1 MVFRKS
7 ISSKLVQIAQYI
19 DPETVAL
26 ATNQSPPDSDGASC
40 KSSQPETSV
49 VAIKR
54 EEDASILPTNLHNS
68 TNSDNSTKSVNPTV
82 WEIKPIPVGVSIN
95 MCPTPTT
102 ATAAT
107 AATNPPEL
115 PNSPVKE
122 DTEEGGCRDRA
133 DEPFSAR
140 EDDSQEREEPVAKKP
155 RVRNEGCDYLAERYS
170 FEADRHA
177 EFDEPTHKYTVHGKA
192 VHRSVTGL
200 VHSLFEPFNG
210 NLIVSKHYASWKE
223 RDDPRYKP
231 FIEQA
236 TNESGLVDDEQ
247 AKRLIVQSWTNEGKK
262 ASDLGT
268 KMHLYAEQVLNWNE
282 ADGTPRP
289 TPHEDVSA
297 EGVQFD
303 AFMASDFVKEREL
316 EPIRTELTVF
326 YMRGGVVVTAGQID
340 ALFRSKK
347 TQQYYII
354 DWKRIKPDKRIDAAA
369 RAFRNGLGFASS
381 IPDTQHYQYS
391 LQTSIYSLM
400 LRESHGI
407 DAEDNLYLVRMHADR
422 SQGYELVKC
431 TDLRPLAHQVLT
443 HEYMSL
449 SKFDQ
454 PDQ

>member
-1 MVFRKS
+1 MVLRKS

-26 ATNQSPPDSDGASC
+26 ATNQSPPDSDGASY
-40 KSSQPETSV
+40 KSAQLETSV

-54 EEDASILPTNLHNS
+54 EEDASILLTNS
-68 TNSDNSTKSVNPTV
+68 TNSTNLANSTNRTV
-82 WEIKPIPVGVSIN
+82 WDIKPIPVGVSIN

-102 ATAAT
+102 ATT
-107 AATNPPEL
+107 LT
-115 PNSPVKE
+115 NSPVKG
-122 DTEEGGCRDRA
+122 DTEEADRRDNA
-133 DEPFSAR
+133 NDPPFAR
-140 EDDSQEREEPVAKKP
+140 KNDSQETEEPLAKKP

-210 NLIVSKHYASWKE
+210 NLIVSKHYANWKE

-236 TNESGLVDDEQ
+236 TNESGSVDDER

-268 KMHLYAEQVLNWNE
+268 KMHLYAEQVLNWDE

-289 TPHEDVSA
+289 TPHEDVCA

-369 RAFRNGLGFASS
+369 RAFRNGLGLATS
-381 IPDTQHYQYS
+381 IPDTQHYHYS
-391 LQTSIYSLM
+391 LQTSVYSLM

-449 SKFDQ
+449 TNLTNEAMA
-454 PDQ
+454 

>member
-1 MVFRKS
+1 MSFRKS
-7 ISSKLVQIAQYI
+7 ISTRLVRIAHYL
-19 DPETVAL
+19 DPESVLESDTTLVKSEPL
-26 ATNQSPPDSDGASC
+26 RDATSEA
-40 KSSQPETSV
+40 

-54 EEDASILPTNLHNS
+54 EDEATLRTDQSYTTSTSDSSLSSELLSRLPQQTPTDALWFVS
-68 TNSDNSTKSVNPTV
+68 
-82 WEIKPIPVGVSIN
+82 PIPVGVSIN
-95 MCPTPTT
+95 MIQEGTEESDARPTDPLGPIPTT
-102 ATAAT
+102 KTTESEAL
-107 AATNPPEL
+107 PP
-115 PNSPVKE
+115 S
-122 DTEEGGCRDRA
+122 
-133 DEPFSAR
+133 
-140 EDDSQEREEPVAKKP
+140 KKP
-155 RVRNEGCDYLAERYS
+155 RVRNEGCDHLAERYN
-170 FEADRHA
+170 FEADKHA

-210 NLIVSKHYASWKE
+210 NLIVSKHYANWKE

-236 TNESGLVDDEQ
+236 TDDSGSVDDEQ

-289 TPHEDVSA
+289 TPHDDVSV

-340 ALFRSKK
+340 ALFHSKK
-347 TQQYYII
+347 THQYYII

-443 HEYMSL
+443 HEYMNL
-449 SKFDQ
+449 TNQ
-454 PDQ
+454 AMA